1 MNKKIKSKLLNVVRA
16 FLRLFPAKWH
26 SSIVAQIEAVS
37 LYNKYVKTGSSY
49 NSEVGTIEKIIQPS
63 IEEQRHPREE
73 ELIGKVI
80 ESYNSAKKK
89 QDSISSVYLP
99 SNEWKKI
106 VQSSWASYSGALAN
120 GDNDE
125 MKGLLRN
132 FFRNEGINGLW
143 GYDRMFFNFS
153 RLRGLSE
160 LRRMDI
166 MIKQYKVWRNFSQKT
181 PLKILEV
188 PNIGNPWG
196 YSIDG
201 VRLFE
206 PVFEYHF
213 QAAYLTQLIDKIVAP
228 VVLEIGGGFGG
239 LGYFLRKM
247 KPTIKYIGID
257 LPENILIQTYYLST
271 VFPEARI
278 FTYGKDFSNLTADIV
293 NSHDIILLPNF
304 ALPKIESSI
313 ADLVV
318 NVRSLSEMS
327 LETISTYLA
336 EIDRIGRLF
345 FFHENIFEPRQ
356 DGYHGI
362 PSTMY
367 PALGNFV
374 PIASSE
380 SRWPKYNNAS
390 TYPCHENLLIHKN
403 AIASSV
409 SLT

>member
-49 NSEVGTIEKIIQPS
+49 KSEVGTIEKIIQPS

-106 VQSSWASYSGALAN
+106 VQSSWASYSEALAN

-213 QAAYLTQLIDKIVAP
+213 QAAYLTQLIDKIVSP

-345 FFHENIFEPRQ
+345 FFHENIFEPRH